1 MQPKSFFKFNILE
14 LEHVIEQENEE
25 EDSVYAQSGII
36 DRQKH
41 NQIKE
46 EDGNDYDSSQ
56 NEEIDEEEHE
66 ENSYES

>member
-46 EDGNDYDSSQ
+46 EDGNDYDSS
-56 NEEIDEEEHE
+56 
-66 ENSYES
+66 